1 MSAPRWATALL
12 RRLAAPD
19 EADVLIG
26 DLEEAHRAR
35 VARRGAVVAAL
46 LTSLETADVTLMLL
60 RKRVRL
66 PRLGLS
72 GLDFKL
78 GVRMLVRY
86 PVLTLVGSGS
96 LALAIAIGVDGVRL
110 HLADALAAPAAAR
123 RGPGRD
129 RPAPRSNRP
138 TRPNRASS
146 RTSCAGAAARARS
159 ATSPPA
165 AAWRATSAWA
175 TASSNPSRSPK

>member
-19 EADVLIG
+19 EADILIG

-46 LTSLETADVTLMLL
+46 LTSLETADIALMLL
-60 RKRVRL
+60 RRRVRL
-66 PRLGLS
+66 PRLGMS
-72 GLDFKL
+72 WLDLKL

-86 PVLTLVGSGS
+86 PVLTLIGSGS
-96 LALAIAIGVDGVRL
+96 LALAIAIG
-110 HLADALAAPAAAR
+110 AAAFAFISLFLWPR
-123 RGPGRD
+123 MPLPDGDQIVLVQHHD
-129 RPAPRSNRP
+129 RSANS
-138 TRPNRASS
+138 PNRASS

-159 ATSPPA
+159 PTSPPA
-165 AAWRATSAWA
+165 AAWRATSSWA
-175 TASSNPSRSPK
+175 TASSSRSRSPK

>member
-12 RRLAAPD
+12 RRLAPD

-66 PRLGLS
+66 PRFGLS

-78 GVRMLVRY
+78 GARM
-86 PVLTLVGSGS
+86 
-96 LALAIAIGVDGVRL
+96 AI
-110 HLADALAAPAAAR
+110 
-123 RGPGRD
+123 
-129 RPAPRSNRP
+129 
-138 TRPNRASS
+138 RA
-146 RTSCAGAAARARS
+146 
-159 ATSPPA
+159 PPA
-165 AAWRATSAWA
+165 QEQRSKSRGRLMHIQRTISYRLISVLLAMLGLSACP
-175 TASSNPSRSPK
+175 PSTQW